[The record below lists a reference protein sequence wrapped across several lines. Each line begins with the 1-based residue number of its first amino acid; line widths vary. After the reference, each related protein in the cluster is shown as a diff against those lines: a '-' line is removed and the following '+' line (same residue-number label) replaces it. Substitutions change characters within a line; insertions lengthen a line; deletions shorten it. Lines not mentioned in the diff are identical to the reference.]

1 MSDLLKKAN
10 SNLDESMGV
19 RSVDLR
25 PTLTPVSDPK
35 DVGRRPLRNI
45 GRVDVN
51 QVVPDPDQPRVEFT
65 EEALDRLAASIRDKG
80 QLTPIR
86 VRWSAALGKWVI
98 IAGERRWR
106 ATRRAGLEAIDCVFV
121 EGELSRG
128 ELLSQQL
135 IENLLRED
143 LKPVEEAKAFREL
156 LTLNDWTGK
165 QLADALRVP
174 PSKVTRSLALLDL
187 PEDLQHRVELG
198 ELPARSAYEIAKL
211 GDDETRRKLAEAV
224 QGAGLT
230 VEDTRK
236 AVRTRKGKATPR
248 DRGTREKYA
257 APGGVV
263 VTVTA
268 GRAVS
273 SSEIEAALVHAL
285 GAVRKG
291 LGGATGS
298 PTGAENPVNT
308 PGGFFSR
315 E

>member
-1 MSDLLKKAN
+1 MASVRDLLEKA
-10 SNLDESMGV
+10 SGNLDESMGV
-19 RSVDLR
+19 RSLDLR
-25 PTLTPVSDPK
+25 PTLTPVPDPK
-35 DVGRRPLRNI
+35 DVGRRPLRNV

-51 QVVPDPDQPRVEFT
+51 QVVPDPDQPRAEFT

-106 ATRRAGLEAIDCVFV
+106 ATRRAGLETIDCVFV

-156 LTLNDWTGK
+156 LALNDWTGK
-165 QLADALRVP
+165 QLADALRIP

-187 PEDLQHRVELG
+187 PEDLQQQVERG
-198 ELPARSAYEIAKL
+198 DLPARSAYEIAKL
-211 GDDETRRKLAEAV
+211 GDDSKRRSLAEAV
-224 QGAGLT
+224 QDGGLT

-236 AVRTRKGKATPR
+236 AVRTRTGKAAPKE
-248 DRGTREKYA
+248 RGTREKYA
-257 APGGVV
+257 APGGVL

-273 SSEIEAALVHAL
+273 DAEIEAALVHAL
-285 GAVRKG
+285 EVVR
-291 LGGATGS
+291 ARTGRS
-298 PTGAENPVNT
+298 AA
-308 PGGFFSR
+308 
-315 E
+315 

>member
-1 MSDLLKKAN
+1 MASVSDLLKNAGG
-10 SNLDESMGV
+10 NLEESMGV
-19 RSVDLR
+19 RTADLR

-35 DVGRRPLRNI
+35 DIGRRPLRNV

-51 QVVPDPDQPRVEFT
+51 QVVPDPDQPRAEFT
-65 EEALDRLAASIRDKG
+65 EEALERLAESIRDKG
-80 QLTPIR
+80 QMMPIR
-86 VRWSAALGKWVI
+86 VRWSADLSKWII

-106 ATRRAGLEAIDCVFV
+106 ATRRAGLETIDCVFV

-143 LKPVEEAKAFREL
+143 LRPVEEAKAFREL

-165 QLADALRVP
+165 QLSDALRVP

-187 PEDLQHRVELG
+187 PADLQHQVELG

-211 GDDETRRKLAEAV
+211 GDDEKRRKLAEAV
-224 QGAGLT
+224 QDGELT

-236 AVRTRKGKATPR
+236 AVRTRKGKAVPKE
-248 DRGTREKYA
+248 RGTREKYA
-257 APGGVV
+257 SPGGVI

-268 GRAVS
+268 GRALPDA
-273 SSEIEAALVHAL
+273 EIEAALVHAL
-285 GAVRKG
+285 GAVRKRV
-291 LGGATGS
+291 AENGS
-298 PTGAENPVNT
+298 PTAA
-308 PGGFFSR
+308 
-315 E
+315 

>member
-1 MSDLLKKAN
+1 MASVRDLLERA
-10 SNLDESMGV
+10 SGNLDESMGV

-35 DVGRRPLRNI
+35 DIGRRPLRNV

-51 QVVPDPDQPRVEFT
+51 QVVPDPDQPRAEFT

-86 VRWSAALGKWVI
+86 VRWADALGKWVI

-121 EGELSRG
+121 DGELSRG

-143 LKPVEEAKAFREL
+143 LRPIEEAKAFREL
-156 LTLNDWTGK
+156 LTLNGWSGK
-165 QLADALRVP
+165 QLADALRIP

-187 PEDLQHRVELG
+187 PDDLQHRVEQG
-198 ELPARSAYEIAKL
+198 ELPARGAYEIAKL
-211 GDDETRRKLAEAV
+211 GDDDKRRSLAEAV
-224 QGAGLT
+224 QDGGLT

-236 AVRTRKGKATPR
+236 AVRTRQGKALPKE
-248 DRGTREKYA
+248 RGTREKYA
-257 APGGVV
+257 APGGLV

-268 GRAVS
+268 SRSATRA
-273 SSEIEAALVHAL
+273 EIEAALVHAL
-285 GAVRKG
+285 DVVRTG
-291 LGGATGS
+291 PPAAT
-298 PTGAENPVNT
+298 TDAA
-308 PGGFFSR
+308 
-315 E
+315 